1 MKTSPKP
8 KTSLT
13 KKDGRNWKI
22 LVTLSLIILLIAL
35 GLALFKFRQ
44 KDAPAPLSLNSSLA
58 ERADYITKLSFND
71 RLIIEKL
78 YVINGESEK
87 GTLGLSGIKNLDNS
101 GMLFAYKDA
110 RQVRF
115 WMKDMSI
122 SLDIIWLGCNG
133 QILGWQPG
141 AKPEDYPETYQSP
154 KLNYV
159 LEVPAGFINSHQLK
173 LGDKLELNLSD
184 SPKCSE

>member
-1 MKTSPKP
+1 MRISPKP

-13 KKDGRNWKI
+13 KEDGRNWKI
-22 LVTLSLIILLIAL
+22 LAPLSLIILLMAL

-44 KDAPAPLSLNSSLA
+44 KDAPAPLNLNSSLA

-71 RLIIEKL
+71 RVIIEKL
-78 YVINGESEK
+78 YVINGESKK
-87 GTLGLSGIKNLDNS
+87 GALGLSGIKNLDNS
-101 GMLFAYKDA
+101 GMLFTYKDA

-122 SLDIIWLGCNG
+122 NLDIIWLGCNG
-133 QILGWQPG
+133 QILGWQLD
-141 AKPEDYPETYQSP
+141 AKPEDYPGTYKSP

-159 LEVPAGFINSHQLK
+159 LEAPAGFINKHQLK

>member
-1 MKTSPKP
+1 MKASPKP

-22 LVTLSLIILLIAL
+22 LASLSLIILLIAL
-35 GLALFKFRQ
+35 SLALFKFRQ
-44 KDAPAPLSLNSSLA
+44 KDPPAPLNLNSSLA

-71 RLIIEKL
+71 RVIIEKL

-87 GTLGLSGIKNLDNS
+87 GALGLSGIKNLDNS
-101 GMLFAYKDA
+101 GMLFTYKDA

-115 WMKDMSI
+115 WMKDMNI
-122 SLDIIWLGCNG
+122 PLDIIWLGCDG
-133 QILGWQPG
+133 TVLG
-141 AKPEDYPETYQSP
+141 AKQNALPSEYPQTYQSP

-159 LEVPAGFINSHQLK
+159 LEAPAGFINKHQLK

-184 SPKCSE
+184 DRFRCD

>member
-8 KTSLT
+8 KTPLT

-22 LVTLSLIILLIAL
+22 LAPLSLIILLMAL
-35 GLALFKFRQ
+35 GLVLFKFRQ
-44 KDAPAPLSLNSSLA
+44 KDAPTPLNLNSSLA
-58 ERADYITKLSFND
+58 ERTDYITKLSFND
-71 RLIIEKL
+71 RVIIEKL

-87 GTLGLSGIKNLDNS
+87 GALGLSGIKNLDNS
-101 GMLFAYKDA
+101 GMLFTYKDA
-110 RQVRF
+110 QPVRF

-122 SLDIIWLGCNG
+122 NLDIIWLGCSG
-133 QILGWQPG
+133 QIIGWQLD
-141 AKPEDYPETYQSP
+141 AKPEDYPGTYKSP

-159 LEVPAGFINSHQLK
+159 LEAPAGFINKHQLK

-184 SPKCSE
+184 DRFRCD